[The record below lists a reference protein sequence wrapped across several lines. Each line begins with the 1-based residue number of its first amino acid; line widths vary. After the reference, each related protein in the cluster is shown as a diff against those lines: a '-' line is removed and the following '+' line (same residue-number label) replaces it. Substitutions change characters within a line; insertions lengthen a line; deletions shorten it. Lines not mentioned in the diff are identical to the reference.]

1 MKTILNKLGGIR
13 LTTGR
18 FFGFWIALFAIVF
31 AMTSCSDDL
40 DVQQSYPFTVDVMPY
55 GDKIIKG
62 QTVEL
67 RFEIKPEGN
76 YSNTLYT
83 IRYFQ
88 YDGQG
93 TLKLVDGPVLVNND
107 RVLLESKTFRLNY
120 TARTS
125 EAHKFLIVI
134 EDNFGSTPWEQTF
147 EFNGKSGDDDGGE
160 TPGIIGPIVGPV
172 TPIIR

>member
-1 MKTILNKLGGIR
+1 M
-13 LTTGR
+13 
-18 FFGFWIALFAIVF
+18 A
-31 AMTSCSDDL
+31 
-40 DVQQSYPFTVDVMPY
+40 Q
-55 GDKIIKG
+55 
-62 QTVEL
+62 
-67 RFEIKPEGN
+67 
-76 YSNTLYT
+76 
-83 IRYFQ
+83 
-88 YDGQG
+88 
-93 TLKLVDGPVLVNND
+93 LKLVSVSECPGLMLTLQNIDDITVNND

-134 EDNFGSTPWEQTF
+134 EDNFGSTPWEKTF